1 MTEIAT
7 KKTPTPKPTRSAKG
21 TGTTVSADLKE
32 HTALLEKIRGAA
44 KADDR
49 NISSW
54 LRRKLVELDN
64 AGTLIPEVKA

>member
-1 MTEIAT
+1 MTETAT
-7 KKTPTPKPTRSAKG
+7 KKTLTPTRSAKG
-21 TGTTVSADLKE
+21 TGTTVSTDLKE